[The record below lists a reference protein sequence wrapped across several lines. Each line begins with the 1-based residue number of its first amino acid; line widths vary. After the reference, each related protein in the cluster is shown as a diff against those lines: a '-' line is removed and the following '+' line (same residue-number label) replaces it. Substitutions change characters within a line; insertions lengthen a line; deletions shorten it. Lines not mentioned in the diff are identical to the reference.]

1 LIHSRDGPDASTAQ
15 SPAHYDVA
23 AAVTVREDGRILV
36 AQRRQGDML
45 GGLWEFPG
53 GKREAGETL
62 EEALRRELQEEMDIT
77 VAVGAPLTTVHHAYM
92 HFRITLVA
100 FWCRLVQG
108 APRCIECAAFRWVTA
123 DELDALPMAVTDRQ
137 IARMIL

>member
-1 LIHSRDGPDASTAQ
+1 MPRPRQVLP
-15 SPAHYDVA
+15 HYDVA

-77 VAVGAPLTTVHHAYM
+77 IAVGAPLTTVQHAYA

-108 APRCIECAAFRWVTA
+108 TPRCIECAAFRWVTA

-137 IARMIL
+137 IARVIL

>member
-1 LIHSRDGPDASTAQ
+1 MAPTPQPRKVLP
-15 SPAHYDVA
+15 HYDVA

-62 EEALRRELQEEMDIT
+62 EEALHRELQEEMDIT
-77 VAVGAPLTTVHHAYM
+77 VAVGAPLTTVYHAYA

-108 APRCIECAAFRWVTA
+108 APRCIECDAFRWVTA

-137 IARMIL
+137 IARTIL